1 MTIERTDD
9 AIIVTLAIDTNIDEI
24 QRFLN
29 YLRFKE
35 LTAQSQATQADADEL
50 AKSVNKSWWAKNK
63 QKFYPTHENHFG

>member
-50 AKSVNKSWWAKNK
+50 AESVNKSWWTKNK
-63 QKFYPTHENHFG
+63 QKFLPNA